1 MSRNPTRGLFSMPA
15 ALALA
20 VLFVAGFVA
29 PALAVTIPTVPV
41 GNPGNAPDQLWTQTN
56 PTNLLFGSVGYAYRI
71 GTTEVTV
78 GQYTDFLN
86 AVAATDTYALYNTSM
101 GTDLN
106 IAGIARTGSSGSY
119 TYSVIGSANKPVTN
133 VSWGDAAR
141 FSNWLNNGQPTGA
154 QGPGTTETGA
164 YTLNGAVTR
173 AALNAVSRNAG
184 ATWFIPSES
193 EWYKAAYYEPAA
205 QGGDADNYWLYPT
218 GTNSEPISQ
227 APAGGANSGN
237 FFDPITGYA
246 VTGSTGYSSTQNYLT
261 DAKAY
266 SSAISP
272 SGTYDQ
278 GGNVWEWNEALIS
291 GSYRGLRGGSWSSYA
306 FYLQS
311 SIRNYEN
318 PTTEGRSFGFRVATV
333 PEPAA
338 LIYAASGMAIIFV
351 ALGRRRRRAP

>member
-1 MSRNPTRGLFSMPA
+1 MPA

-20 VLFVAGFVA
+20 VLFVVGFVA

-41 GNPGNAPDQLWTQTN
+41 GNPGNAPDPLTG
-56 PTNLLFGSVGYAYRI
+56 NLYGSVSYDYRI

-86 AVAATDTYALYNTSM
+86 AVADTDTYALYNTSM
-101 GTDLN
+101 ATDLG

-119 TYSVIGSANKPVTN
+119 TYSVIGSANKPVTY

-141 FSNWLNNGQPTGA
+141 FANWLHHGQPTGA
-154 QGPGTTETGA
+154 QDASTTEDGA
-164 YTLNGAVTR
+164 YTLNGATSN
-173 AALNAVSRNAG
+173 AALNAVMRNSG
-184 ATWFIPSES
+184 AQWFIASEN

-205 QGGDADNYWLYPT
+205 LGGDADNYWLYPT
-218 GTNSEPISQ
+218 GINSMPISQ

-237 FFDPITGYA
+237 YYDSAAGFA
-246 VTGSTGYSSTQNYLT
+246 VTGSTSYSSTQNYLT
-261 DAKAY
+261 DAGAY

-278 GGNVWEWNEALIS
+278 GGNVWEWNEALI
-291 GSYRGLRGGSWSSYA
+291 GSSSRGLRGSSWNSVGS
-306 FYLQS
+306 FLQS
-311 SIRNYEN
+311 SYRILGSPAREHNN
-318 PTTEGRSFGFRVATV
+318 SGFRVATV

-351 ALGRRRRRAP
+351 ALGRRRAP